1 MKILMIT
8 PYLPYPLLSGG
19 QIRSYNLIKH
29 LARDHEITLVSFIRK
44 PQEKE
49 YVNSLL
55 KYCKDVKLILRK
67 KAFSPINILLAGLT
81 HMPFLVAIYYS
92 PKAKKVIYDLLSKEH
107 FDLIHAETFYIMP
120 NIPKTDAPTLLVE
133 QTIEY
138 LVYDHFVSEFKLFLA
153 KPLLYYDVLKI
164 KFFENLYWRKA
175 DKVVAMSESDA
186 QIMKKLV
193 PNLDVGIV
201 PNGVDSKFFE
211 DVKRKKDDQK
221 VILFV
226 GNFKWLQNRE
236 AASYLI
242 TKIWPN
248 IIKHFP
254 NSKLWIVGKNPSPEL
269 KNLSKQVSGIVLD
282 EKVEDIRIAY
292 QGSDLLIAPIFGPG
306 GTRYK
311 ILEAMASGIPV
322 ITTST
327 GIEGIPAENGK
338 DVIIRETA
346 EELTSAA
353 IELLGD
359 SKI

>member
-1 MKILMIT
+1 M
-8 PYLPYPLLSGG
+8 
-19 QIRSYNLIKH
+19 
-29 LARDHEITLVSFIRK
+29 
-44 PQEKE
+44 
-49 YVNSLL
+49 
-55 KYCKDVKLILRK
+55 
-67 KAFSPINILLAGLT
+67 
-81 HMPFLVAIYYS
+81 
-92 PKAKKVIYDLLSKEH
+92 
-107 FDLIHAETFYIMP
+107 
-120 NIPKTDAPTLLVE
+120 LVE

-359 SKI
+359 SKIYKQIAQNGKKLVIKEFEWSQISKKLAGIYKEVADFKT